1 MANNTDVLLDIK
13 FDSSQAIQNI
23 KDLTDANAKLKGE
36 LKDLKETDEDYFKKK
51 VEINA
56 QIKENSSGIRENTK
70 EIQAQKAAIGAAETS
85 INGMRARVA
94 DLSAAYN
101 SMSKEMRE
109 SEAGQRVAGEMATL
123 NKSINEANSSV
134 NNFKDN
140 IGNYPEV
147 MNSAIVSNSKLGQT
161 MNLLGI
167 SAGTTA
173 DAFGKTMVTSLQAV
187 GKQMLTLM
195 ANPLIAGLAAI
206 VGVIML
212 IVGAIKKS
220 DAAMTALQVAMDP
233 VTELMDFL
241 VSLVGKLAE
250 GIASAVEWIATLGG
264 TTETTGQKAVRQMD
278 ELEEIRRKN
287 MVQSAKDEAELAK
300 QREIAAD
307 KENYS
312 AEQRKAA
319 LLEAKK
325 IKERELLAKAKELE
339 LEKEQYKNENYQNN
353 KTDEYADEM
362 AKKEAAI
369 INLKTEQ
376 AELNRSLL
384 KGIQGINKELEAQA
398 EAEEKAKQ
406 EAIKKYQ
413 ETQAK
418 RKQLV
423 IETERQIE
431 DLTLA
436 IMKDGQ
442 EKEIAAEKLANE
454 RKIEE
459 LRNKLAT
466 DVNLTAESRANLRK
480 IIELQEEQSAQ
491 KLLEINKKYED
502 AKLAQEAESRR
513 LKKEGD
519 DAANAEMTAYEL
531 KRRADEAA
539 LKLEQRKIELQNEI
553 DFEAEQAQAENQRLL
568 DLKKEGN
575 EALLDAE
582 FETMEAYE
590 LAVLKSNQR
599 VKESNDSVV
608 KSQKTQQMAL
618 VQAIGSIA
626 GSMSDLFGSIAGD
639 SKALAGFQKTMGMV
653 EILTNMATGISGA
666 ITAGAGLPFPAN
678 LGAIASGVGS
688 VVAGIT
694 SAIGIFSQGN
704 EPEVPSRLNDTKG
717 GGGGS
722 VPTMSMPSITVP
734 TLAANPTLA
743 NQAAQPAESSAT
755 TTGAMAMAASN
766 QPQQAVLVTDIIQGI
781 KSAEIK
787 DNLSRR

>member
-1 MANNTDVLLDIK
+1 MDNDVLLDIK
-13 FDSSQAIQNI
+13 FDTSQALQNI
-23 KDLTDANAKLKGE
+23 KDLTDANARLKDE
-36 LKDLKETDEDYFKKK
+36 LKALSKGDEVYAKKQA
-51 VEINA
+51 VITA
-56 QIKENSSGIRENTK
+56 QMKENSSGIRENTK
-70 EIQAQKAAIGAAETS
+70 EIQVQSAAVASAETS

-94 DLSAAYN
+94 DLTRAYN

-109 SEAGQRVAGEMATL
+109 SEAGQRVAAEMATL
-123 NKSINEANSSV
+123 SDSV
-134 NNFKDN
+134 NDANKNVGNFKDN
-140 IGNYPEV
+140 IGRYPDV
-147 MNSAIVSNSKLGQT
+147 MNSAAVSNSKLGKT
-161 MNLLGI
+161 MDILGI

-173 DAFGKTMVTSLQAV
+173 NAFGKTMVTSLQAV
-187 GKQMLTLM
+187 GKQMMTLM
-195 ANPLIAGLAAI
+195 ANPLIAGLSAI
-206 VGVIML
+206 IGVIML

-220 DAAMTALQVAMDP
+220 DAAMTALQVAMAP

-287 MVQSAKDEAELAK
+287 MVQAAKDEAELAK

-325 IKERELLAKAKELE
+325 IKERELEAKRKELE

-376 AELNRSLL
+376 SELNRSLL

-531 KRRADEAA
+531 KRQADEAA
-539 LKLEQRKIELQNEI
+539 LKLEQRKIELQNEL

-608 KSQKTQQMAL
+608 KSQKAQQMAM

-626 GSMSDLFGSIAGD
+626 GSMSYLFGSIAGD
-639 SKALAGFQKTMGMV
+639 SKALAGFQKAMGMV

-678 LGAIASGVGS
+678 LGAIAAGVGS

-694 SAIGIFSQGN
+694 SAIGLFSQAN
-704 EPEVPSRLNDTKG
+704 EPEIPSRLNDKDG
-717 GGGGS
+717 GGGNIAI
-722 VPTMSMPSITVP
+722 PTMPSVTVP
-734 TLAANPTLA
+734 TLAVNPTLA
-743 NQAAQPAESSAT
+743 NQAAQPAEASAT
-755 TTGAMAMAASN
+755 STDAMVQAASN

-781 KSAEIK
+781 KQAEIK
-787 DNLSRR
+787 ENLTKY